1 TLAYAGDLLSYGA
14 KILIYENGFMHAKT
28 IVVDGEVASVGTT
41 NIDTRSFKL
50 NFEVNAVIYDQNV
63 ANELQQLFLRDREH
77 STKLTMETHNK
88 RSLLIRFKEGI
99 SRLLS
104 PILEKTIDIKS
115 FPSPLF
121 VHDGNPQSNMIRPF
135 NERS

>member
-1 TLAYAGDLLSYGA
+1 VTSILS
-14 KILIYENGFMHAKT
+14 YENGFMHAKT

-63 ANELQQLFLRDREH
+63 ANELQQLFLRDCEH
-77 STKLTMETHNK
+77 STKLTMETYNK

-99 SRLLS
+99 SRILS
-104 PILEKTIDIKS
+104 PILYKRIHITS
-115 FPSPLF
+115 FSSPLF
-121 VHDGNPQSNMIRPF
+121 VHECNRQSSMIRPF